1 MIIREKRD
9 LYFIIFFSLLFIFGL
24 FKMFFYGQ
32 PFIGADMSNRLHD
45 IGKHEL
51 EVMYILKPIIDKNLS
66 IINILVINIY
76 FLSITLVGYISIK
89 KITKSTTSF
98 EKKFCLNQQMF
109 FISSFVIGSIIFNGF
124 LTFL

>member
-24 FKMFFYGQ
+24 FKIFFYGQ
-32 PFIGADMSNRLHD
+32 AFIGADMSNRLHD
-45 IGKHEL
+45 IGKHEI

-66 IINILVINIY
+66 IINILVVNIY

-89 KITKSTTSF
+89 KITKFTTNF
-98 EKKFCLNQQMF
+98 DRKFC
-109 FISSFVIGSIIFNGF
+109 
-124 LTFL
+124 

>member
-1 MIIREKRD
+1 
-9 LYFIIFFSLLFIFGL
+9 
-24 FKMFFYGQ
+24 MFFYGQ

-76 FLSITLVGYISIK
+76 FLSITLIDIYQLRK
-89 KITKSTTSF
+89 
-98 EKKFCLNQQMF
+98 
-109 FISSFVIGSIIFNGF
+109 
-124 LTFL
+124 